1 MSKVTRTPDEALGMI
16 FEVIRQEASRN
27 PAFARRLLDA
37 AGVPVQFIGPDSVAA
52 ADPVIAAARNEY
64 DAFREMFLTFSEPEL
79 KKLLKAHALA
89 TDEQVRKIATKP
101 KKDGMVDL
109 LWDGAKRRIAE
120 RRG

>member
-1 MSKVTRTPDEALGMI
+1 MSKPTQSPDEALGMI
-16 FEVIRQEASRN
+16 FEIIRQEASRN

-37 AGVPVQFIGPDSVAA
+37 AGVPVQFIGPDAVSA

-64 DAFREMFLTFSEPEL
+64 AEFREMFLSFSEPEL
-79 KKLLKAHALA
+79 KKLLKGHALA
-89 TDEQVRKIATKP
+89 TDEQVKKVSTKP

-109 LWDGAKRRIAE
+109 LWDGARRRIAE